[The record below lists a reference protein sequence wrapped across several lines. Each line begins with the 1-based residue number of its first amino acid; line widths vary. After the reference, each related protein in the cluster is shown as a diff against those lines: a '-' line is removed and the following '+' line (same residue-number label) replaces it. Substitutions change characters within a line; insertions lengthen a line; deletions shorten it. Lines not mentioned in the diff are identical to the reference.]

1 MVLALLRGPRVQP
14 CPQHHTAL
22 QRLEREIAGYLT
34 GLPTSRPDLRHPVP
48 PITSLFHPYQV
59 PNGRAVAQKKPR
71 KCQLEGCGELLE
83 GRDGQALA
91 GITLAL
97 TQEIWGRGDMGR
109 FEMYDSIRAEQAK
122 GLESPPPSQLLTA

>member
-1 MVLALLRGPRVQP
+1 MGGLLHRK
-14 CPQHHTAL
+14 
-22 QRLEREIAGYLT
+22 
-34 GLPTSRPDLRHPVP
+34 
-48 PITSLFHPYQV
+48 SLGSV
-59 PNGRAVAQKKPR
+59 SWKGA
-71 KCQLEGCGELLE
+71 GELLE